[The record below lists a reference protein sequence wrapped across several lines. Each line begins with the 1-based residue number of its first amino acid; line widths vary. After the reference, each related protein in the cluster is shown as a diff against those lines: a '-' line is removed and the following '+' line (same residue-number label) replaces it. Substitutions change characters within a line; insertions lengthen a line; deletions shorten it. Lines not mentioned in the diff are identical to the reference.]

1 MSRDITQGFSKPV
14 RPRSLIAA
22 AVRFVIIAAIAFGL
36 YLFTT
41 ISWGGWNVALII
53 GLITGVLW
61 AVSWCWDPIE
71 NRVIAWAVIYLGI
84 TISWALICRDMPSFG
99 ALVSMYLGYEFIQ
112 VLLYNRISAWINTPI
127 NVTKKQN
134 KSEMATPRKPSD

>member
-1 MSRDITQGFSKPV
+1 M
-14 RPRSLIAA
+14 
-22 AVRFVIIAAIAFGL
+22 IIAAIAFGL

-61 AVSWCWDPIE
+61 AVSWRWDPIE